1 MPTFIIHDKDGN
13 IRYTAN
19 NNMTESYR
27 ELLKDR
33 GEEHIELDEGH
44 PNLAFDIF
52 GHRVLGGILVKRNEQ
67 QLLISTQEP
76 MVGET
81 FYLKGLQLGS
91 KLRLVGPVKGEYVV
105 EEQDIDMQ
113 LDTPGVYQLYIDFRD
128 WKPERIE
135 IRVRTKS
142 GLIITDRV

>member
-1 MPTFIIHDKDGN
+1 MPTFVIYDSEGN

-27 ELLKDR
+27 ELLKGR
-33 GEEHIELDEGH
+33 GEEHIELEEGH

-52 GHRVLGGILVKRNEQ
+52 GHKVVGGLLLKRSEQ
-67 QLLISTQEP
+67 QLVISTQEP

-81 FYLKGLQLGS
+81 FYLRGLQIGS
-91 KLRLVGPVKGEYVV
+91 KLKLVGPVKGEYVV
-105 EEQDIDMQ
+105 EEADIDMQ
-113 LDTPGVYQLYIDFRD
+113 LDTPGVYQLHIDFRD

-135 IRVRTKS
+135 IRVKTKS
-142 GLIITDRV
+142 GLVIMDRG